1 MTTRIPPVTRDE
13 IAYRKALVRQ
23 NRLSGPSVRFS
34 RALRRGAV
42 VGLYVSLGLLLTV
55 NVFVSL
61 PGPLLVVPFVFF
73 FIVVFSVGGLG
84 MWTGRDRLDERESY
98 LDDHATANAY
108 KVVAVAVILL
118 AAYLGL
124 VYFFKAGLPLPS
136 TSRDLLNLVIPLF
149 YLVITL
155 PRAIL
160 AWTLPD
166 PVRDPKT
173 Q

>member
-1 MTTRIPPVTRDE
+1 MNARIPPVTREE
-13 IAYRKALVRQ
+13 IAYPKSVMRQ
-23 NRLSGPSVRFS
+23 NRLSGPNVRFS

-42 VGLYVSLGLLLTV
+42 VGLYVSLGVLLSV
-55 NVFVSL
+55 NAFLSL
-61 PGPLLVVPFVFF
+61 PGPLLAVPFVFF
-73 FIVVFSVGGLG
+73 FFVVLSVGGLG

-118 AAYLGL
+118 ALYLGL

-136 TSRDLLNLVIPLF
+136 TSRDLLNIVVPLF